1 MATRF
6 RNVLKVIVHTKDKKT
21 ILMQMGM
28 EINMLTNQQLN
39 VLKQMLLDDQKELDR
54 QLEENKQGSLEGRS
68 HRNTVGELSLYDN
81 HPADMGT
88 ELYEREKD
96 FALEEHADS
105 QLNKVNAALQAM
117 KDGTYGKC
125 QTCGEDIPYERLEVI
140 PAALYCVKHSPDQ
153 QVQSDRPVEEE
164 VLEFA
169 HGNHFQHHQFR
180 EVIDN
185 EDSFQEAAR
194 YGTSESPS
202 DLRRDY
208 EDYNSLYNVGH
219 DDEGFTEDI
228 ETFIAT
234 DITGKEIQVF
244 HSKKHEQYEAMLD
257 DEGLETL
264 WGDVHYHETDGYT
277 EENDGDTTKDD
288 WENFPFNK

>member
-1 MATRF
+1 M
-6 RNVLKVIVHTKDKKT
+6 
-21 ILMQMGM
+21 MGM

-39 VLKQMLLDDQKELDR
+39 VLKQMLLDDQKELDH
-54 QLEENKQGSLEGRS
+54 QLEGNKQGSLEGRS

-88 ELYEREKD
+88 ELYDREKD

-105 QLNKVNAALQAM
+105 ELNKVNTALKAIE
-117 KDGTYGKC
+117 DGIYGKC
-125 QTCGEDIPYERLEVI
+125 QVCGAEIPYERLEVI
-140 PAALYCVKHSPDQ
+140 PATLFCVKHSPDTK
-153 QVQSDRPVEEE
+153 VQRDRPVEEE

-202 DLRRDY
+202 DLRGDY

-234 DITGKEIQVF
+234 DITGKEIQIF
-244 HSKKHEQYEAMLD
+244 HSKKHEQYESALD

-264 WGDVHYHETDGYT
+264 WGDVHYHETDGYAN
-277 EENDGDTTKDD
+277 EGEDESEKGS
-288 WENFPFNK
+288 WENFPFK